1 MDAGWRSSSWLTAD
15 VINQSESDDLASQV
29 VNGETD
35 ESAML
40 ASYSLTETIFDQH
53 RPFDHHLRHNHRQHP
68 RLHGRLSSPPTVSTS
83 VSLTQKFTFPGAISL
98 VQYIYTR
105 PSFL

>member
-40 ASYSLTETIFDQH
+40 ASYSLTETILISAALLTIIFGTIIGNILVCTAVCLV
-53 RPFDHHLRHNHRQHP
+53 R
-68 RLHGRLSSPPTVSTS
+68 RL
-83 VSLTQKFTFPGAISL
+83 
-98 VQYIYTR
+98 
-105 PSFL
+105 